1 MKKMLSLLML
11 VCLLFGT
18 AFAETWY
25 PFGLTAEDDFQAAK
39 TKVAEALADQEVD
52 DSRFSY
58 TLVKTTA
65 YYLYDI
71 PIAQVLV
78 NRPSGTDWRV
88 MIGSEEMLKQS
99 DQMKAVYALYCKLA
113 EKLGEPS
120 EFFPVIKKTTFEGV
134 EEESVFVTEEAFL
147 SELKK
152 ERDVDFTAKFDN
164 CELKIFTSAYRM
176 TVCLYFTK

>member
-1 MKKMLSLLML
+1 MKKLISIL
-11 VCLLFGT
+11 VLTCLLFGT
-18 AFAETWY
+18 AFAEVWY
-25 PFGLTAEDDFQAAK
+25 PFGLTIEDDYFSARAK
-39 TKVAEALADQEVD
+39 VTEAMKGQNVD
-52 DSRFSY
+52 DSRFSFL
-58 TLVKTTA
+58 LVKTAA

-88 MIGSEEMLKQS
+88 MIESEEMLKQS
-99 DQMKAVYALYCKLA
+99 DQMKTVYALYCKLA

-134 EEESVFVTEEAFL
+134 EEESVFVNEDAFL

-152 ERDVDFTAKFDN
+152 EREVDFTAKFDS